1 MATSNSRRHLFAKQ
15 YHDHVN
21 AWLESGLSQSAFC
34 QMHQLPL
41 STFNKWVSRIQGP
54 SKLSLPKLSKQKT
67 KAENSQLTVL
77 PVQITSL
84 PVPQPRPGAS
94 LILTS
99 PSGWQLQFQDLPPAQ
114 WLQAVMQNN
123 NSSKEF
129 FK

>member
-54 SKLSLPKLSKQKT
+54 NKLSLAKLSQQKI
-67 KAENSQLTVL
+67 KAEKSQLTLL

-84 PVPQPRPGAS
+84 PASQPRPGTS

-99 PSGWQLQFQDLPPAQ
+99 PSGWQLQLQDLPSAQ
-114 WLQAVMQNN
+114 WLQALMQNTPAEGGI
-123 NSSKEF
+123 K
-129 FK
+129 

>member
-67 KAENSQLTVL
+67 KAEKSQLTLL

-84 PVPQPRPGAS
+84 SAPQPRPGAS

-99 PSGWQLQFQDLPPAQ
+99 PSGLQLQFQDLPSVQ
-114 WLQAVMQNN
+114 WLQALMQNTP
-123 NSSKEF
+123 SKES

>member
-54 SKLSLPKLSKQKT
+54 SKLSLAKLSQQKI
-67 KAENSQLTVL
+67 KAEKSQITLL
-77 PVQITSL
+77 PVQITNL
-84 PVPQPRPGAS
+84 PAPQPRPSTS

-99 PSGWQLQFQDLPPAQ
+99 PSGWQLQLQDLPSAQ
-114 WLQAVMQNN
+114 WLQALMQN
-123 NSSKEF
+123 STCKESC
-129 FK
+129 K

>member
-67 KAENSQLTVL
+67 KAEVNSLTL
-77 PVQITSL
+77 IT
-84 PVPQPRPGAS
+84 PRS
-94 LILTS
+94 HR
-99 PSGWQLQFQDLPPAQ
+99 LQKLRWTFLHACT
-114 WLQAVMQNN
+114 
-123 NSSKEF
+123 K
-129 FK
+129 

>member
-67 KAENSQLTVL
+67 KAEKSQLAVV

-84 PVPQPRPGAS
+84 PAPQSRLGAS

-123 NSSKEF
+123 NSSKES

>member
-1 MATSNSRRHLFAKQ
+1 MAASNSRRHLFAKQ
-15 YHDHVN
+15 YHHHVN

-54 SKLSLPKLSKQKT
+54 SKLSLAKLSKQKT
-67 KAENSQLTVL
+67 MAEKSQLTLL

-84 PVPQPRPGAS
+84 PTPQPRPGAS
-94 LILTS
+94 LILSS
-99 PSGWQLQFQDLPPAQ
+99 PSGWQLQLQDLPSVQ
-114 WLQAVMQNN
+114 WLQALMQNTP
-123 NSSKEF
+123 SKES

>member
-54 SKLSLPKLSKQKT
+54 SKLSLAKLSKQKI
-67 KAENSQLTVL
+67 KAEKSQLTLL
-77 PVQITSL
+77 PVQITNLSA
-84 PVPQPRPGAS
+84 PQPRPGAS

-99 PSGWQLQFQDLPPAQ
+99 PSGWQLQFQDLPSVQ
-114 WLQAVMQNN
+114 WLQALMQNTP
-123 NSSKEF
+123 SKES

>member
-21 AWLESGLSQSAFC
+21 AWLESAFC

-54 SKLSLPKLSKQKT
+54 SKLNLPKLSQQKI
-67 KAENSQLTVL
+67 KAEKSQLTLL

-84 PVPQPRPGAS
+84 PASQPRPGIS

-99 PSGWQLQFQDLPPAQ
+99 PSGWQFQLQDLPSAQ
-114 WLQAVMQNN
+114 WLQALMQNTP
-123 NSSKEF
+123 SKES